1 MKELKAEFAGRYS
14 ANVAQD
20 KKNKEEYK
28 KRLSEIKNGDDT
40 PSVIIKATDGASYKN
55 LIDVLDE
62 MQICSIGRYVID
74 KIAEQDKIKIKNLEN
89 GGAQ

>member
-1 MKELKAEFAGRYS
+1 
-14 ANVAQD
+14 
-20 KKNKEEYK
+20 
-28 KRLSEIKNGDDT
+28 
-40 PSVIIKATDGASYKN
+40 
-55 LIDVLDE
+55 